1 VNKRP
6 EIRIHS
12 VQRDEVPEVEWVES
26 GKAVL
31 QVSLFFR
38 VLSKIFF
45 GQRWLSPSPPP
56 EKLARTP
63 MSAFTITACYKHG
76 PVFTWHS
83 IALFVDCQLYHVQ

>member
-6 EIRIHS
+6 EIGIHS

-45 GQRWLSPSPPP
+45 GQRWLSPSPPQKNWP
-56 EKLARTP
+56 VRLCPPSPLLHAIN
-63 MSAFTITACYKHG
+63 MVQFLHG
-76 PVFTWHS
+76 TV
-83 IALFVDCQLYHVQ
+83 